1 MVQKICR
8 CCGAEIKDNPILS
21 YSDMPGMAQ
30 NFPDE
35 TELERDHGVDLDLY
49 QCPYCGMI
57 QIVDEPV
64 PYYKDVIRASA
75 VSDEMKVYRRTY
87 FKDFV
92 DKYHLQGKKVIEI
105 GSGKGEFLS
114 LMNEAGVEGYGVEH
128 CQENVEACTEKGLNV
143 QQGYMDCVGTL
154 LENAPFEGFF
164 IMNFLEHAPNPN
176 DFLKAI
182 YENLAE
188 GAIGLVEVPNTDF
201 ILENLMFS
209 EFITDHLLY
218 FTENTL
224 RILLEKNG
232 FEVLECNVVWHN
244 YCLAAI
250 VRKKKILKLGQFY
263 ERQDKITKEI
273 QSFVNRYDRVAVWGA
288 GHQALAVIALT
299 GIKDQIRFV
308 VDSASF
314 KQNRYTPG
322 THLKIVAPE
331 QIKKEKI
338 EAVLVMAASY
348 SDEVA
353 QIIADQY
360 PDVKI
365 AILREEQV
373 ECR

>member
-314 KQNRYTPG
+314 KQNKYTPG